1 MNAMKKI
8 FTYPLLLAATIS
20 LSACQTTGS
29 DRMADSKEKIS
40 TEERIDSAIEKAAI
54 TASQS
59 GSTSARLLALEKQ
72 YKRNSNDPAY
82 ALAYARGLRH
92 AGYLNRASM
101 ILEPFAKDENAVAGA
116 KTEMSMVALGL
127 GNYDLAE
134 KYAQQ
139 AVIQDPAD
147 HYAFQNLGIA
157 LDAKEMHPEAERAFR
172 KGLENWEG
180 DPTTIMNNLAL
191 NLATQG
197 FIDEAIEV
205 LERAKALS
213 PNRIEIERNLRIIR
227 TLNER

>member
-8 FTYPLLLAATIS
+8 FTYPLLLAATVA
-20 LSACQTTGS
+20 LSACQTTG
-29 DRMADSKEKIS
+29 DRMADSKQKIS
-40 TEERIDSAIEKAAI
+40 TEERIDAAIEKAAI
-54 TASQS
+54 SASKS

-72 YKRNSNDPAY
+72 YKRNSTSPPH

-92 AGYLNRASM
+92 AGYLNRASI
-101 ILEPFAKDENAVAGA
+101 ILEPYAKDENAVAGA
-116 KTEMSMVALGL
+116 KTEMSMIALGL

-139 AVIQDPAD
+139 AVIQDPTD

-172 KGLENWEG
+172 KGLEHWEG

-197 FIDEAIEV
+197 FIEEAIEV

-213 PNRIEIERNLRIIR
+213 PDRIEIERNLRIIR